1 MERDLGEEFADGATA
16 GQQGRKTSVST
27 RGGSLYP
34 SMNAAS
40 QFPHRSQATLEDK
53 QEIATDTY
61 LLRYVLPPTEHLK
74 FVPGQYVTFILD
86 RSGKSVTRSYSFAS
100 DPDNGNHFELVVKR
114 VKGGFASNL
123 LCGAEV
129 TSDFTVLLP
138 LGRFVVHDPLSR
150 KTLFVA
156 TGTGIAPFFTMIRA
170 LHTEHPSTDA
180 TLLVGYRYPTDV
192 ILNDRW
198 LEIAR
203 EWSNFHIVNV
213 LSHPDPDWHGESGHV
228 QDVVRKYLHDLSG
241 HDVYICGV
249 PEMVSEVQDLA
260 ISLGTPKDRV
270 FVERY

>member
-1 MERDLGEEFADGATA
+1 MERDSGEEFVDGATA
-16 GQQGRKTSVST
+16 AQQSPKTPAST
-27 RGGSLYP
+27 YGSSLDP

-40 QFPHRSQATLEDK
+40 QFPHKSHATLEGK

-61 LLRYVLPPTEHLK
+61 LLRYALPAAERLK

-86 RSGKSVTRSYSFAS
+86 RNGKSVTRSYSFAS
-100 DPDNGNHFELVVKR
+100 EPDNGNHFELVIKR

-129 TSDFTVLLP
+129 KTVFTVLLP
-138 LGRFVVHDPLSR
+138 LGKFVIHDPLSR
-150 KTLFVA
+150 KMLFVA
-156 TGTGIAPFFTMIRA
+156 TGTGIAPFFTMIGT
-170 LHTEHPSTDA
+170 LQSEHPTTDT
-180 TLLVGYRYPTDV
+180 TLVVGYRYPTDI
-192 ILNDRW
+192 ILNERW

-203 EWSNFHIVNV
+203 KWSNFHTVNV

-228 QDVVRKYLHDLSG
+228 QDVVRKHFSDLSE